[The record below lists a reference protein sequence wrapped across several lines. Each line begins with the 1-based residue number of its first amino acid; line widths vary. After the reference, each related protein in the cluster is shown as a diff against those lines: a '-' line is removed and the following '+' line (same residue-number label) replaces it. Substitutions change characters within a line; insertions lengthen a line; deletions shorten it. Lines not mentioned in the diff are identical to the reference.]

1 MVHVSIVG
9 INGFPNS
16 SRYSEY
22 LPLAPF
28 HHLCEKRLVI
38 KLTSQNVEMFI

>member
-1 MVHVSIVG
+1 MVNASIVG

-22 LPLAPF
+22 LPRAPF
-28 HHLCEKRLVI
+28 HHLCEKRLGI
-38 KLTSQNVEMFI
+38 KLTFQNVEMFI